1 MKQIAHAPGKA
12 MLLGEYAVLEGAP
25 ALVTAVDRRA
35 NAMLRP
41 IDAHE
46 IRVHAAEGSLD
57 AAVIDLQREGWRWR
71 DPKDALRLRLV
82 HEVLRALLPE
92 NVTDV
97 RGFEL
102 HLDTAQF
109 FARYQNRSTKLGL
122 GSSAALT
129 VACAAAVGAHVA
141 QRTIDAHDP
150 GWQARVH
157 AIHRALQ
164 DGQGSGADVAASL
177 RGGSLRY
184 VRSASG
190 ATSEQPLRWPASLR
204 HRFVW
209 TGRAASTPRM
219 LSRLAA
225 FKRDHAITY
234 SRSLSRLIALAE
246 EGAAALSL
254 GRADA
259 VMKIADR
266 YATALG
272 ALDEASGLGIVSPEH
287 ARLRRLGR
295 DWGLVYKSCGAGG
308 GDLGVALSED
318 PDRLRGFDAA
328 VTREGFLPLPLSLD
342 APGLCC
348 ETRDTEVAA

>member
-1 MKQIAHAPGKA
+1 MNRLASAPGKV

-25 ALVTAVDRRA
+25 ALMTAVDCRA
-35 NAMLRP
+35 NTMLRP
-41 IDAHE
+41 IDAPE
-46 IRVHAAEGSLD
+46 IRVHAPDASLKV
-57 AAVIDLQREGWRWR
+57 AVIDLERDGWRWR

-92 NVTDV
+92 EIPDI

-109 FARYQNRSTKLGL
+109 FAGHQNRDAKLGL

-129 VACAAAVGAHVA
+129 VACAASVGAHLA
-141 QRTIDAHDP
+141 QRAIDVQEP
-150 GWQARVH
+150 SWQARVH
-157 AIHRALQ
+157 DMHRALQ

-190 ATSEQPLRWPASLR
+190 AISAQPLRWPPSLR

-219 LSRLAA
+219 LTRLAA
-225 FKRDHAITY
+225 FKRQHANTY
-234 SRSLSRLIALAE
+234 SRSLSRLVTLAE

-272 ALDEASGLGIVSPEH
+272 ALDDASGLGIVSAEH

-318 PDRLRGFDAA
+318 PERLHAFEAA
-328 VTREGFLPLPLSLD
+328 VAREGFVPLSVALD

-348 ETRDTEVAA
+348 ETRDTEAMA